1 MDPRIGV
8 IARRLDGVRR
18 IIAVTGG
25 KGGIGKSL
33 IASTLALTLSEQG
46 RSAGLLDFDVTGPCG
61 HVILGVDREFPKED
75 FGLRPPSIHGVPFM
89 SIAYFTRAEPAPL
102 RGADVSNALIELL
115 TITRWGELEF
125 LVIDM
130 PPGLG
135 DTTLDVV
142 RLLPRAEY
150 LVVATASQVVVETVR
165 RTLRLLT
172 RLESRILGCV
182 DNMHPGKSDAVEQ
195 LSGEIGVPFLG
206 TVPFDDQ
213 IESAVGD
220 PGRLLLSP
228 IAAALRGIGRSL

>member
-1 MDPRIGV
+1 M
-8 IARRLDGVRR
+8 
-18 IIAVTGG
+18 
-25 KGGIGKSL
+25 
-33 IASTLALTLSEQG
+33 
-46 RSAGLLDFDVTGPCG
+46 TGPCG
-61 HVILGVDREFPKED
+61 HVILGVDREFPEEE
-75 FGLRPPSIHGVPFM
+75 FGVRPPAIHGVPFM
-89 SIAYFTRAEPAPL
+89 SVAYFTRSEPAPL

-115 TITRWGELEF
+115 AITRWCELEF

-182 DNMHPGKSDAVEQ
+182 DNMHRGKSNAVEQ
-195 LSGEIGVPFLG
+195 LSGETGVPFLG

-213 IESAVGD
+213 IESAMGD
-220 PGRLLLSP
+220 PGRLVRSP
-228 IAAALRGIGRSL
+228 IAAALRGIARSF